1 MKNEKIKSELKQGN
15 CVFGT
20 MLTNSVS
27 PRWAGHFANIGLD
40 YVVIDTEHSPFNRSE
55 VANLIN
61 SFNLGNV
68 CPIVRIPI
76 PAAHYATMHLDAG
89 AGGILAPY
97 CETKEEAE
105 DIVGAVKWKPLKGK
119 LLSDII
125 KHNKF
130 PSKESKVYLENLNAE
145 NICIIGIESV
155 PAINNLENILS
166 VDGIDAIFVGPNDL
180 SVSLGIP
187 NEYENKLYENALDEI
202 IKKCRS
208 KNIPVMI
215 HHQTTDLTSKW
226 IKRGSLFVLYTS
238 DKRTS
243 QNGFLDE
250 FSNIK
255 NTANNIGKYQL
266 DQKDIEEEIV

>member
-1 MKNEKIKSELKQGN
+1 MKNKKIKYELEQGN

-76 PAAHYATMHLDAG
+76 PAAHHATMQLDAG

-105 DIVGAVKWKPLKGK
+105 EIVGAVKWKPLKGK

-125 KHNKF
+125 KQNKF
-130 PSKESKVYLENLNAE
+130 PSKESKVYLENLNSE

-166 VDGIDAIFVGPNDL
+166 VKGIDAIFVGPNDL

-187 NEYENKLYENALDEI
+187 NEYENKLYEDALDEI
-202 IKKCRS
+202 INQCQS

-255 NTANNIGKYQL
+255 NTATNIGKYQPEK
-266 DQKDIEEEIV
+266 KDIEEEIV

>member
-105 DIVGAVKWKPLKGK
+105 EIVGAVKWKPLKGK

-187 NEYENKLYENALDEI
+187 NEYENKLYEDALDEI
-202 IKKCRS
+202 IKQCQS

-238 DKRTS
+238 DTVSYTHLTLPTNR
-243 QNGFLDE
+243 E
-250 FSNIK
+250 
-255 NTANNIGKYQL
+255 
-266 DQKDIEEEIV
+266 V

>member
-97 CETKEEAE
+97 WETKEEAE
-105 DIVGAVKWKPLKGK
+105 DILGAVKWKPLKGK

-125 KHNKF
+125 KHNQF

-187 NEYENKLYENALDEI
+187 NEYENKLYEDALDEI
-202 IKKCRS
+202 INQCQS

-255 NTANNIGKYQL
+255 NTATNIGKYQPEK
-266 DQKDIEEEIV
+266 KDIEEEIV

>member
-1 MKNEKIKSELKQGN
+1 MKNKKIKYELGEGN

-76 PAAHYATMHLDAG
+76 PSPHYATMHLDAG

-105 DIVGAVKWKPLKGK
+105 SFMKK
-119 LLSDII
+119 
-125 KHNKF
+125 
-130 PSKESKVYLENLNAE
+130 
-145 NICIIGIESV
+145 
-155 PAINNLENILS
+155 NN
-166 VDGIDAIFVGPNDL
+166 FV
-180 SVSLGIP
+180 I
-187 NEYENKLYENALDEI
+187 YEK
-202 IKKCRS
+202 
-208 KNIPVMI
+208 
-215 HHQTTDLTSKW
+215 
-226 IKRGSLFVLYTS
+226 
-238 DKRTS
+238 
-243 QNGFLDE
+243 QN
-250 FSNIK
+250 
-255 NTANNIGKYQL
+255 
-266 DQKDIEEEIV
+266 

>member
-1 MKNEKIKSELKQGN
+1 MKNKKIKYELEQGN

-76 PAAHYATMHLDAG
+76 PSAHYATMHLDAG

-97 CETKEEAE
+97 CETKEEIE
-105 DIVGAVKWKPLKGK
+105 EIVGAVKWKPLKGK

-125 KHNKF
+125 KQNKF

-155 PAINNLENILS
+155 PAI
-166 VDGIDAIFVGPNDL
+166 
-180 SVSLGIP
+180 
-187 NEYENKLYENALDEI
+187 
-202 IKKCRS
+202 
-208 KNIPVMI
+208 
-215 HHQTTDLTSKW
+215 TT
-226 IKRGSLFVLYTS
+226 
-238 DKRTS
+238 
-243 QNGFLDE
+243 
-250 FSNIK
+250 
-255 NTANNIGKYQL
+255 
-266 DQKDIEEEIV
+266 

>member
-1 MKNEKIKSELKQGN
+1 MKNKKIKYELQQGN

-76 PAAHYATMHLDAG
+76 PSAHYATMNLDAG

-105 DIVGAVKWKPLKGK
+105 EIVGAVKWKPLKGK

-125 KHNKF
+125 KQNKF

-187 NEYENKLYENALDEI
+187 NEYENKLYEDALDEI
-202 IKKCRS
+202 INKCQS

-255 NTANNIGKYQL
+255 NTATNIGKYQPEK
-266 DQKDIEEEIV
+266 KDIEEEIV

>member
-1 MKNEKIKSELKQGN
+1 MKNKKIKYELEQGN

-61 SFNLGNV
+61 SFNLANV

-76 PAAHYATMHLDAG
+76 PSAHYATMQLDAG

-105 DIVGAVKWKPLKGK
+105 EIIGAVKWKPLKGK

-125 KHNKF
+125 KQNKF
-130 PSKESKVYLENLNAE
+130 PSKESKTYLENLNSE

-166 VDGIDAIFVGPNDL
+166 VEGIDAIFVGPNDL

-187 NEYENKLYENALDEI
+187 NEYENKLYEDALDEI
-202 IKKCRS
+202 INKCQP

-226 IKRGSLFVLYTS
+226 IKRGSVFVLYTS

-250 FSNIK
+250 FSIIK
-255 NTANNIGKYQL
+255 DTATNIGKYQS
-266 DQKDIEEEIV
+266 QAKNIEEEIV

>member
-1 MKNEKIKSELKQGN
+1 MKNKKIKYELEQRN

-61 SFNLGNV
+61 SFNLGNL

-76 PAAHYATMHLDAG
+76 PSAHYATMHLDAG

-97 CETKEEAE
+97 CKTKEEIE
-105 DIVGAVKWKPLKGK
+105 EIVGAVKWKPLKGK

-125 KHNKF
+125 KQNKF

-187 NEYENKLYENALDEI
+187 NEYENKLYEDALDEI
-202 IKKCRS
+202 INKCQS

-255 NTANNIGKYQL
+255 NTATNIGKYQPEK
-266 DQKDIEEEIV
+266 KDIEEEIV